1 MTTADR
7 HIGQLD
13 IEAIQG
19 QALTVRFAFD
29 EAPGGAWSAVFAGQ
43 MVALVADGDDLVL
56 TLTGE
61 QATAAL
67 RHGSYRIRQD
77 GADRIGG
84 QFRTAHPQT
93 TPGEQTVTVVVADAT
108 PVAVTVLAGSVLAAI
123 DGGTP

>member
-13 IEAIQG
+13 IEAITG
-19 QALTVRFAFD
+19 QALTVRFTFD
-29 EAPGGAWSAVFAGQ
+29 EAPAGTWVAAFA
-43 MVALVADGDDLVL
+43 ATTIPLAPDGDDLVL
-56 TLTGE
+56 ALTAE

-93 TPGEQTVTVVVADAT
+93 SPGEQTVTVVVAEAQ
-108 PVAVTVLAGSVLAAI
+108 PVAVTVLAGPVLAAI
-123 DGGTP
+123 DGGTA